1 MDTRKTASEFHQRH
15 ALPAFTTNHSPSHP
29 AMQTRIPRRTFVQS
43 LAIAGSALALPASSY
58 ARLLGANDRLNV
70 ASVGTG
76 GKGQSDLNGVAAS
89 PAVNVA
95 AICNIDDSAKHLGWA
110 AEKYPQARKYS
121 DWRKLLDDAK
131 DIHGVIVSTPDHM
144 HAPVSLAAMQLG
156 KHIFCQKPLTHT
168 LHEARQMRLAANK
181 YKVVTQMGN
190 QIQSHEAYRT
200 AVAWV
205 HSGLIGKVKEVH
217 SWQGGVPRWRLA
229 DDRPAGADP
238 VPAGVQWDLWLGVAP
253 ERPYKTDL
261 YHSFNWRNWQD
272 YGTGQLGDFGCHI
285 LDPVFMALKLT
296 SPTKVSADA
305 PPINRET
312 WTKWAVVHY
321 EFPKTEYTKGDTL
334 KLTWYDGD
342 GVLPPRD
349 HLGDVPESYKLPG
362 SGSALIGEKGTLIVP
377 HVALPKAF
385 PEEKFPADKVPPKVE
400 GVDHYVQ
407 WADACRGM
415 GKATSNFDYAGP
427 LTEAVMLGT
436 IAIRVQ
442 GDELKWDAKS
452 LKITNSTAAQALVSK
467 PYRKGW
473 EPTWIG

>member
-1 MDTRKTASEFHQRH
+1 MS
-15 ALPAFTTNHSPSHP
+15 
-29 AMQTRIPRRTFVQS
+29 TRIPRRTFVQS
-43 LAIAGSALALPASSY
+43 LAVAGSALALPAVSY
-58 ARLLGANDRLNV
+58 ARLLGANDRLHV

-95 AICNIDDSAKHLGWA
+95 AICNIDDSAKHFGWA
-110 AEKYPQARKYS
+110 AEKYPQAKKYS
-121 DWRKLLDDAK
+121 DWRKLLDDSK

-144 HAPVSLAAMQLG
+144 HAPVSLAAMHLG

-168 LHEARQMRLAANK
+168 LYEARQMRLAANK
-181 YKVVTQMGN
+181 YKLVTQMGN

-205 HSGLIGKVKEVH
+205 HGGLIGKVKEVH
-217 SWQGGVPRWRLA
+217 SWQGGVPRWPRA
-229 DDRPAGADP
+229 IDRPAGSDP

-253 ERPYKTDL
+253 ERPFKAEM
-261 YHSFNWRNWQD
+261 YHPFNWRGWQD

-296 SPTKVSADA
+296 APTKVSADA
-305 PPINRET
+305 PPMNRET

-321 EFPKTEYTKGDTL
+321 EFPKTEYTKDTL

-349 HLGDVPESYKLPG
+349 HLVGVPESFKLPG
-362 SGSALIGEKGTLIVP
+362 SGSALVGEKGTLIVP

-385 PEEKFPADKVPPKVE
+385 PEETFPADKLPAKVE

-407 WADACRGM
+407 WADACRGV
-415 GKATSNFDYAGP
+415 GQATSNFDYAGP

-436 IAIRVQ
+436 IAVRVQ
-442 GDELKWDAKS
+442 GEELKWDAAAM
-452 LKITNSTAAQALVSK
+452 KITNSTAGQELVSK

-473 EPTWIG
+473 EPSWIG